1 MHSIEC
7 GDWGNVGIH
16 RTCPVGGLQ
25 TTQLRQQFQRLAHG
39 NSRTVFEA
47 SNRPV
52 FHCLYSE
59 GRSYLQILSPPTLYT
74 RQGRKNHR
82 QRVLHCIQELKDVS

>member
-7 GDWGNVGIH
+7 GDWGNAEIH
-16 RTCPVGGLQ
+16 RSYCRGFQ
-25 TTQLRQQFQRLAHG
+25 TTRLRQQFQRLGHR
-39 NSRTVFEA
+39 NSHTVFEA

-59 GRSYLQILSPPTLYT
+59 GRSYLQILSPPTLYM
-74 RQGRKNHR
+74 RQGQKNHR
-82 QRVLHCIQELKDVS
+82 QRVRHCIQELKDVS